1 VKNLGQPTNHL
12 VFVIVKR
19 GCSFC
24 TQYAIILFPL
34 AEFGSHRFLAI
45 SQHCASSIESGL
57 GHHLVIS
64 LVADHVWMGGLV
76 GGWNSIWLICSWTGG

>member
-1 VKNLGQPTNHL
+1 MKNLGPPTNHL
-12 VFVIVKR
+12 VFVIVKI

-45 SQHCASSIESGL
+45 SQHCASSIESGV
-57 GHHLVIS
+57 GDRLVIP
-64 LVADHVWMGGLV
+64 LVADHMWMGGIQFGLFVV
-76 GGWNSIWLICSWTGG
+76 GLEAE